1 MTSHRWILN
10 LLLIGL
16 IALAALGCGGS
27 ATEPA
32 DEPAEAPAATLTA
45 DEPMEPVTDEPDTE
59 PGTTLD
65 ACEIVTAEDL
75 AAAVDA
81 DVAPGV
87 LEEDP
92 TVLSPGRTECTYE
105 SEKARVI
112 VSLTP
117 EDGANLYDAAAGS
130 YKEIEEIA
138 GLGEGAFWSAPNRRG
153 FVWQGKVTAM
163 FTVFTNGD
171 VEPKAL
177 VEELGARM
185 IAKL

>member
-1 MTSHRWILN
+1 MTHRRSVLN
-10 LLLIGL
+10 LVLLGL
-16 IALAALGCGGS
+16 IALGAVACGGS
-27 ATEPA
+27 DAQPSDA
-32 DEPAEAPAATLTA
+32 PAEAAAATQTV
-45 DEPMEPVTDEPDTE
+45 DEPMEPVAAEADAE
-59 PGTTLD
+59 PGTALD

-75 AAAVDA
+75 AAAIDA
-81 DVAPGV
+81 DVEPGV
-87 LEEDP
+87 LEENP
-92 TVLSPGRTECTYE
+92 TVLSPGHSECTYE
-105 SEKARVI
+105 SETARVI

-130 YKEIEEIA
+130 YKEIEPIA
-138 GLGEGAFWSAPNRRG
+138 GLGDGAFWSAPNRRG